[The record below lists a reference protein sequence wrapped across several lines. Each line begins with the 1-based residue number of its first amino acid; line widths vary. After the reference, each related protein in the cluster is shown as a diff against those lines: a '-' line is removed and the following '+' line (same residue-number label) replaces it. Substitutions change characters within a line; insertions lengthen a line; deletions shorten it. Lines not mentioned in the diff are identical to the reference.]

1 MMTKSK
7 YRYESA
13 RLYRRKYNEQYYA
26 KTAHARNH
34 KQPWTKED
42 LIAVKNHEMTDQEL
56 SKNLGR
62 SVRAIQVVRHSI
74 KKGKYNYYGI

>member
-1 MMTKSK
+1 MIGSK

-13 RLYRRKYNEQYYA
+13 RLYRRKYNEKYYA
-26 KTAHARNH
+26 RTAYARNH

-42 LIAVKNHEMTDQEL
+42 LIAVKNHEISDNEL
-56 SKNLGR
+56 SKKLGR
-62 SVRAIQVVRHSI
+62 SVRTIQVVRNSI